1 MRSTIL
7 TDHFQPPKYILKY
20 NYLKELCNFLTY
32 RMILFY
38 NCKWK
43 CYYYYYVISYVPIF
57 PIIFQQTFKSNMYL
71 WSHWGTMYILK
82 GQLMNPLD
90 AQILYCLFMIAF
102 WFPSVLYLCLFN
114 NYHDLKELTSLPLK
128 ISLWIVKVCVLSLV
142 VVSSLLLM
150 ILFTMA
156 LFPDSLY
163 SPLLYNTL
171 YVLLCII
178 ILK

>member
-1 MRSTIL
+1 M
-7 TDHFQPPKYILKY
+7 
-20 NYLKELCNFLTY
+20 
-32 RMILFY
+32 LFY

-43 CYYYYYVISYVPIF
+43 CYYYYFVICYVPIF
-57 PIIFQQTFKSNMYL
+57 PMVFQQTFSSNMYL
-71 WSHWGTMYILK
+71 WSHWGSLYVFK

-90 AQILYCLFMIAF
+90 AQILYCLFMIVF

-114 NYHDLKELTSLPLK
+114 NYNDLKDLTSLPLK
-128 ISLWIVKVCVLSLV
+128 ISLWIVKVIVLLSVVISSLV
-142 VVSSLLLM
+142 LIIV
-150 ILFTMA
+150 FTTS

-163 SPLLYNTL
+163 SPLLYNPI